1 LNRERTYLAFASVLD
16 VVAHGP
22 HDHPVTEALFILVI
36 LLVRRRVPEHRG
48 LLGAGLPALFAL
60 GVRALYGTEVATAG
74 TPGSSRAT
82 TNSRGGRVV
91 AYLCFGVCVAAVVF
105 GIVVIVFGKQLF
117 GT

>member
-1 LNRERTYLAFASVLD
+1 MDIVLKALQAI
-16 VVAHGP
+16 V
-22 HDHPVTEALFILVI
+22 PV
-36 LLVRRRVPEHRG
+36 LLVG
-48 LLGAGLPALFAL
+48 LLLGAGLPALFAL
-60 GVRALYGTEVATAG
+60 GVRALYGTEVATAD
-74 TPGSSRAT
+74 TAGSSPTT